1 MPRPLSLPTFAPTN
15 PFKSPFVNSGSSTT
29 PSSQWSSFA
38 ANSVAAPSTN
48 LPMSASLDA
57 YPLHS
62 RQNQPDPVQAFSPPP
77 VSKAGPTSPSVKA
90 SKQTNADRYAALA
103 DLDSLFNQPTSVK
116 APSWSIETTS
126 STSLFDTPLS
136 NEKTSSFTSG
146 NFIFKNVFKEIFLDI
161 FSVIFIFLKESSSL
175 LIIVR

>member
-15 PFKSPFVNSGSSTT
+15 PFKSPFTNSGSSTT

-38 ANSVAAPSTN
+38 ANSVAAPSAN

-57 YPLHS
+57 YPPHS

-77 VSKAGPTSPSVKA
+77 VSKARATSPSVNT

-116 APSWSIETTS
+116 APSWSIETNS
-126 STSLFDTPLS
+126 STSLFDTPVS
-136 NEKTSSFTSG
+136 NDKTSSFTSG
-146 NFIFKNVFKEIFLDI
+146 NLHLNVFKEVFFFKSYVFIVFFLYI
-161 FSVIFIFLKESSSL
+161 
-175 LIIVR
+175 

>member
-15 PFKSPFVNSGSSTT
+15 PFKSPFTNSGNSTT
-29 PSSQWSSFA
+29 PSQWSSFA
-38 ANSVAAPSTN
+38 ANSVAAPAAN

-57 YPLHS
+57 YPPHS

-77 VSKAGPTSPSVKA
+77 VSKAGPTSPTFNT

-103 DLDSLFNQPTSVK
+103 DLDSLFNQPTSTSVK
-116 APSWSIETTS
+116 APSWSIETTC

-136 NEKTSSFTSG
+136 NDKTSSFTSG
-146 NFIFKNVFKEIFLDI
+146 K
-161 FSVIFIFLKESSSL
+161 FSLKVL
-175 LIIVR
+175 

>member
-15 PFKSPFVNSGSSTT
+15 PFKSPFINSGSSTT

-57 YPLHS
+57 YPPHS
-62 RQNQPDPVQAFSPPP
+62 RQNQPDPVQALSPPP
-77 VSKAGPTSPSVKA
+77 VSKAGPTSPSVHA
-90 SKQTNADRYAALA
+90 VKQTNADRYAALA

-116 APSWSIETTS
+116 APSWSIETTC

-136 NEKTSSFTSG
+136 NDKSSSFTSG
-146 NFIFKNVFKEIFLDI
+146 NLH
-161 FSVIFIFLKESSSL
+161 LKTF
-175 LIIVR
+175 

>member
-15 PFKSPFVNSGSSTT
+15 PFKSPFINSGSSTT

-57 YPLHS
+57 YPPHS
-62 RQNQPDPVQAFSPPP
+62 RQNQPDPVQAFSP
-77 VSKAGPTSPSVKA
+77 VSKAGPTSPSVNA
-90 SKQTNADRYAALA
+90 TKQTNADRYAALA

-116 APSWSIETTS
+116 APSWSIEGTN

-136 NEKTSSFTSG
+136 NDKTSSFTSG
-146 NFIFKNVFKEIFLDI
+146 NLYLKT
-161 FSVIFIFLKESSSL
+161 FLKRSFL
-175 LIIVR
+175 KPNF